1 MLPNIAYN
9 IAFTTKTTNKFDKEI
24 DEKNRSEE
32 DA

>member
-1 MLPNIAYN
+1 MLPH

-24 DEKNRSEE
+24 DEKDRSAE